1 MNDCWTDVA
10 LAIAEGALSELAA
23 VQAGLAALPVHSP
36 ARAALA
42 ARAADLRH
50 RLAAAQAILDAYGI
64 EAGAAEVAA

>member
-1 MNDCWTDVA
+1 MNDRWTDA
-10 LAIAEGALSELAA
+10 APAIIEGAQNELAA

-50 RLAAAQAILDAYGI
+50 RLAAARQVLDAYGI
-64 EAGAAEVAA
+64 EVCAEAAA